1 MALSLKYSGSAQFR
15 QRIVASCLSGK
26 KLRIDNI
33 RDEDE
38 QLGLHEFEASFLR
51 LVEKITDG
59 VSIEINETG
68 TSLKFK
74 PGIIVG
80 GHVSHDCGS
89 SRSIGWFIEGLL
101 PLALFAKEA
110 ITIQLLGITND
121 ALDFSVDIIKNV
133 TIPFLR
139 HFGVDGASLKVSR
152 RGAAPKGGGIVEF
165 FCPIVKELQAIH
177 IIDTGLMK
185 RIRGIAFCS
194 RISPTILVRVV
205 DSARGIL
212 NNLLPDVYIH
222 TDHYRGPEGGISAGY
237 SLSLVGE
244 STTGVLLSTERTA
257 MQGELPEDIGKEAA
271 IQLLEEICKGG
282 VVDSFHQPLVI
293 LLMALGPEDVCKVR
307 FGCELTG
314 AAIKTLRLMKDAFG
328 VTFKIREDKE
338 NSPPSI
344 LLSCLGIGY
353 KNMSRRIV

>member
-1 MALSLKYSGSAQFR
+1 MSSLKYQGSAQFR

-26 KLRIDNI
+26 KLRIYNI

-74 PGIIVG
+74 PGIIIG
-80 GHVSHDCGS
+80 GHITHDCGT
-89 SRSIGWFIEGLL
+89 SRSIGWFIEGLI

-110 ITIQLLGITND
+110 VSLQLTGITND
-121 ALDFSVDIIKNV
+121 SLDLSVDILKNV

-139 HFGVDGASLKVSR
+139 NFGIEGANLKVSR

-165 FCPIVKELQAIH
+165 ICPIVRELQAIH
-177 IIDTGLMK
+177 VIDTGLMK
-185 RIRGIAFCS
+185 RVRGIAFCS
-194 RISPTILVRVV
+194 RISPTILTRVV

-212 NNLLPDVYIH
+212 NHLLPDVYIH

-257 MQGELPEDIGKEAA
+257 EQGELPEDIGKEAA
-271 IQLLEEICKGG
+271 IQLLEEIRRGG
-282 VVDSFHQPLVI
+282 VVDSYHQPLVI

-307 FGCELTG
+307 FGCELTS
-314 AAIKTLRLMKDAFG
+314 AAVRTLRLVKDFFG
-328 VTFKIREDKE
+328 VTFKIKEDRE
-338 NSPPSI
+338 NGSPSI

-353 KNMSRRIV
+353 KNMSRKIV